1 MHPFTILKFIKEGKL
16 RGIKLGRVYR
26 IKESDVHEFLERRTV
41 GSGAS
46 ISGSNK
52 RSPHDDQDQESSK
65 DHASPYKLD
74 HKKDDKDDEHYY
86 II

>member
-1 MHPFTILKFIKEGKL
+1 M
-16 RGIKLGRVYR
+16 KLGRVYR

-41 GSGAS
+41 GNGAS
-46 ISGSNK
+46 SK
-52 RSPHDDQDQESSK
+52 KSPHEDGQKPQEPTK